1 LEKLST
7 TPKTIALILL
17 GVVSLVGPF
26 IEMLTTGKVEDFS
39 NFDVAA
45 TVVAL
50 PLVFWWYHVDKRERD
65 YQAGPLM
72 NAGILVLAVVAFPIY
87 FVRTRGWKRGAI
99 ATLLALGVFAILLG
113 LSELG
118 EWIGTF
124 FI

>member
-1 LEKLST
+1 MFDPKA
-7 TPKTIALILL
+7 PKTIALILL

-87 FVRTRGWKRGAI
+87 FVRTRGWKGGAM
-99 ATLLALGVFAILLG
+99 ATLLATVFFAILLG
-113 LSELG
+113 LGELG
-118 EWIGTF
+118 EWLGTF
-124 FI
+124 FT

>member
-1 LEKLST
+1 MFDPKA
-7 TPKTIALILL
+7 PKTIALILL

-26 IEMLTTGKVEDFS
+26 IEMLTTGKVEDLS
-39 NFDVAA
+39 RFDLA
-45 TVVAL
+45 TTLIAL
-50 PLVFWWYHVDKRERD
+50 PLIFWWYHVDKRERD

-87 FVRTRGWKRGAI
+87 FVRTRGWKGGAM
-99 ATLLALGVFAILLG
+99 ATLLATVFFAILLG
-113 LSELG
+113 LGELG